1 MPLILIHLH
10 SPAAMMGSGYSCTL
24 VPGLWMS
31 REREGRRDADSEG
44 LMLRKASRMAEG
56 SRASRREKPGSFG
69 I

>member
-1 MPLILIHLH
+1 
-10 SPAAMMGSGYSCTL
+10 MMGSGYSCTL